1 MPSASLLLRAVRRI
15 LPLLPLVSWCII
27 HGYAARA
34 YSAETAPPKVWR
46 IAYVEGGP
54 FVDYQKILRGV
65 AAGLQRM
72 GLIENGSVPLP
83 EKSEDVSAMW
93 EWLAR
98 NAGGTAVRFLPDGFY
113 SADWDTGTRET
124 NRTALLER
132 IRERKDVDM
141 LLAFGTWGGQDFA
154 DADIDIPVIV
164 ASVTNAV
171 EAGII
176 PSVEDS
182 GRDNLTAPIEPDRFK
197 HQVMLFHDIFRFK
210 KLGIAYEDTPS
221 GRGSIALNEIESAA
235 RELNVELL
243 RCNDTFDVDDPA
255 LAATRLKACHARLA
269 EQGADAVYLTYNRGM
284 QPDTIA
290 DVLTPLAEA
299 HIPTFSQTG
308 ESDVEHGALLSISQ
322 TNTEEEG
329 VFNAELMAAIIRGAK
344 PRDLSQIFESSV
356 SLAMNLRMATLI
368 GWNPPLEILAAVDE
382 FYQEMR

>member
-1 MPSASLLLRAVRRI
+1 
-15 LPLLPLVSWCII
+15 
-27 HGYAARA
+27 
-34 YSAETAPPKVWR
+34 
-46 IAYVEGGP
+46 
-54 FVDYQKILRGV
+54 
-65 AAGLQRM
+65 M

>member
-15 LPLLPLVSWCII
+15 LPLLPLVCWCII
-27 HGYAARA
+27 HGDAARA

-182 GRDNLTAPIEPDRFK
+182 GRDNLTA
-197 HQVMLFHDIFRFK
+197 H
-210 KLGIAYEDTPS
+210 
-221 GRGSIALNEIESAA
+221 
-235 RELNVELL
+235 
-243 RCNDTFDVDDPA
+243 
-255 LAATRLKACHARLA
+255 
-269 EQGADAVYLTYNRGM
+269 
-284 QPDTIA
+284 
-290 DVLTPLAEA
+290 
-299 HIPTFSQTG
+299 
-308 ESDVEHGALLSISQ
+308 
-322 TNTEEEG
+322 
-329 VFNAELMAAIIRGAK
+329 
-344 PRDLSQIFESSV
+344 
-356 SLAMNLRMATLI
+356 
-368 GWNPPLEILAAVDE
+368 
-382 FYQEMR
+382 